1 MAKKSGQVKSLAE
14 QIAEL
19 EDPTPKD
26 FDPED
31 LSDRGEDSDDQS
43 VGDDDKDA
51 SAGREHYVAVGKSKL
66 RKPETVSLG
75 REYAGS
81 RVSRDALGAEDSD
94 DPFRK
99 GSSDEEDSEGSA
111 GDLDDAE
118 DGLELGEPGSDS
130 EIDSEDALGE
140 SDVDKFKDFKF
151 RGSKH
156 SKLAD
161 SDADSDDLLDGPV
174 SDGESDEELD
184 NLSGSGE
191 EDVFGDSDEDDED
204 LELEGSDVSG
214 DEDEGEED
222 EEDDEDEDEGP
233 SKGENGISDDRAEL
247 RRLMAS
253 DHKTV
258 AASISQ
264 AAKTDAAK
272 GGAVKRQRLAFDAI
286 LNARI
291 KLQKGITGLNDIPT
305 ASDGENGATID
316 QDSIKSAEAAALTL
330 WSTIEDLRH
339 ALADAQTNTASKKR
353 KRTPLSSSTPSADI
367 WSRME
372 EIEARSLPHRRAVL
386 DKWSLKTRG
395 SRATL
400 PNARGKLMN
409 HGATDQQTITA
420 VLDAHIATEASD
432 RPSKRVQTESAE
444 HEIYD
449 DSTFYQTLLRDLVE
463 ERMSAT
469 NALNGG
475 NGIET
480 LQMQLPTR
488 LSLHPTTGMRKD
500 KIKKI
505 VDTKAS
511 KGRKMRYTVHEKL
524 QNFMAPEER
533 GSWNE
538 RAREEF
544 FASLLGKSAREVLGE
559 DEDEDLDMEDG
570 EEDLE
575 EGGLKLFRS

>member
-1 MAKKSGQVKSLAE
+1 MAKKSSQVKSLAE

-31 LSDRGEDSDDQS
+31 LSDRGEGSDDQS

-81 RVSRDALGAEDSD
+81 RVSRDALEAEDSD

-99 GSSDEEDSEGSA
+99 YSSDEEDSEGLS

-140 SDVDKFKDFKF
+140 SDVDKFKDFRF
-151 RGSKH
+151 RGSKT
-156 SKLAD
+156 SKP
-161 SDADSDDLLDGPV
+161 ADSDDLLDGLV
-174 SDGESDEELD
+174 SDGGSDEELD
-184 NLSGSGE
+184 SVSGSGE
-191 EDVFGDSDEDDED
+191 EDGFGDSDEDDED

-214 DEDEGEED
+214 DEDEDGED
-222 EEDDEDEDEGP
+222 EEDDEDDEDE
-233 SKGENGISDDRAEL
+233 GENGISDDRAEL

-258 AASISQ
+258 AASLSQ

-272 GGAVKRQRLAFDAI
+272 GSAVKRQRLAFDAI

-353 KRTPLSSSTPSADI
+353 KRTPLSPSTPSADI

-372 EIEARSLPHRRAVL
+372 EVEARSLPHRRAVL

-420 VLDAHIATEASD
+420 VLDAHIATEAGD
-432 RPSKRVQTESAE
+432 RPSKRAQTDSAE

-559 DEDEDLDMEDG
+559 DEDEDMDMEDG